1 MGDNESETLT
11 NIVRC
16 NYTFDYPEFNDI
28 SADAKDFIKKL
39 LMKDP
44 KWVQSPY

>member
-44 KWVQSPY
+44 K